1 MCPWYKVST
10 KQCRVSPA
18 SEEGSLQSEDK
29 IKEDCTHHDNYR
41 RCANLAAYERGDAKV
56 YR

>member
-18 SEEGSLQSEDK
+18 SDGGAIRSDDE
-29 IKEDCTHHDNYR
+29 IKNRCMHSDNYR
-41 RCANLAAYERGDAKV
+41 RCANLEKYEKGEYKV